1 MNKPVQRKTKKPI
14 GDCFNCANC
23 QYHSEGDSYCDY
35 EEPIFVLEDWVPTED
50 FMYCDG
56 KHWTER

>member
-14 GDCFNCANC
+14 GDCFNCTNC

-35 EEPIFVLEDWVPTED
+35 EEPIFVLKDWVPTED